1 MPAIK
6 IYFLSLYLLIH
17 NLFLGRCVMKMN
29 QKFYTLQIFAIA
41 SYGYFSPY
49 NKFLSNDKMVQFWKK
64 EFESTGFFTIFSVPY
79 E

>member
-1 MPAIK
+1 
-6 IYFLSLYLLIH
+6 
-17 NLFLGRCVMKMN
+17 MKMN